1 MTTPAAS
8 TQPIT
13 TRKYTTAHKV
23 VTDKPTTKAPV
34 KPTTRVET
42 EKPTTAKPT
51 ATPTQSDDGGN
62 QELTVPKTTEKPS
75 TKKATAVKPTTE
87 KGTSPGKEAVSTS
100 TPHIISNLFKL
111 LNIIKHC
118 QIKFLFLN
126 YVFNKESVSCIFGP
140 ISSQF

>member
-51 ATPTQSDDGGN
+51 ATPTRSDDGGN

-75 TKKATAVKPTTE
+75 TKKATTVKPTTE
-87 KGTSPGKEAVSTS
+87 KGTSPGKEAVSTR
-100 TPHIISNLFKL
+100 TPHIIFNLFRL
-111 LNIIKHC
+111 LNIICIIKHC
-118 QIKFLFLN
+118 QIKILFVN
-126 YVFNKESVSCIFGP
+126 SVFNRVSHVFCKLCV
-140 ISSQF
+140 